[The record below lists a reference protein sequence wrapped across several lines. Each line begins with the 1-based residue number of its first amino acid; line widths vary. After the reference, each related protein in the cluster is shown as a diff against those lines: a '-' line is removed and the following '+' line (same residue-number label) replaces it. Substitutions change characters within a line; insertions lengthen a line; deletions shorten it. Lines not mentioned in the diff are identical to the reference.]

1 MTPILFLTH
10 LEIAGFT
17 VTLKNTG
24 QLSVKGPIYPLPT
37 ELVEQIRRCKPE
49 ICRILAEQP
58 PDRVPVDDLR
68 VISQQL
74 PISVKELVD
83 QYLTEDDLLDL
94 RRGDYPDMVAL
105 GKALL
110 SGGLINCKPWEI

>member
-17 VTLKNTG
+17 VTLKHNG

-37 ELVEQIRRCKPE
+37 ELVEQIRQCKPE
-49 ICRILAEQP
+49 ICRILAEQS

-74 PISVKELVD
+74 PISVEELID
-83 QYLTEDDLLDL
+83 QHLPEDELLDI
-94 RRGDYPDMVAL
+94 RRGIYPDMVAL
-105 GKALL
+105 GKFLL
-110 SGGLINCKPWEI
+110 TSGLIDR